1 MQAKLAL
8 LTEWIINYFLLLWI
22 ENTLMDT
29 SIIPLEKRFR
39 GYLPVVIDIETA
51 GFNAKK
57 NALLEIAAVIVELN
71 SNCEL
76 HITEHYTTHVIPFKN
91 SELDEAALK
100 FNGIDP
106 YHPFRMAIDEKDALE
121 MIFKPIRAAI
131 KRNNCTKAI
140 LVGHNPAFDIAF
152 LNAAVHRTQM
162 KRNPFHPFSTFDT
175 ATLGGLAYQQTVL
188 AKVAQAA
195 GMEWDNEK
203 AHSALYDAEKTAE
216 LFCKI
221 VNRWKHL
228 EAHEHTPSHNMQ
240 RENL

>member
-1 MQAKLAL
+1 VDFAIL
-8 LTEWIINYFLLLWI
+8 LFGLKSN
-22 ENTLMDT
+22 LMDT

-71 SNCEL
+71 SDCNL

-106 YHPFRMAIDEKDALE
+106 YHPFRMAVDEKDALE
-121 MIFKPIRAAI
+121 MIFKPIRVAI

-152 LNAAVHRTQM
+152 LNAAIHRTQI
-162 KRNPFHPFSTFDT
+162 KRSPFHPFSTFDT

-228 EAHEHTPSHNMQ
+228 EAKDV
-240 RENL
+240 

>member
-1 MQAKLAL
+1 
-8 LTEWIINYFLLLWI
+8 
-22 ENTLMDT
+22 MDT
-29 SIIPLEKRFR
+29 PIIPLDKRFR

-51 GFNAKK
+51 GFNPKK

-71 SNCEL
+71 SDCEL
-76 HITEHYTTHVIPFKN
+76 HITEHYTTHVVPFKN

-121 MIFKPIRAAI
+121 LIFTPIKAAI

-152 LNAAVHRTQM
+152 LNAAIHRTQV
-162 KRNPFHPFSTFDT
+162 KKSPFHPFSTFDT

-188 AKVAQAA
+188 AKIAKTA
-195 GMEWDNEK
+195 GMDWDSEK

-228 EAHEHTPSHNMQ
+228 EAKDV
-240 RENL
+240 